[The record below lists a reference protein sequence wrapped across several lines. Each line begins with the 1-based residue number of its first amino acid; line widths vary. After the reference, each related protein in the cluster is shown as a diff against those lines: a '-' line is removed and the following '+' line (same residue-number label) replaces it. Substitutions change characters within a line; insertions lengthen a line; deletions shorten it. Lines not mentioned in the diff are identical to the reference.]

1 MAEETKPAETEPQG
15 EGEVDYKALYEKA
28 VTESRKWEKRSKA
41 NFEKAQKFD
50 ELAQGEESLED
61 RIAKL
66 EADKKRLEGEKARAE
81 LVSKV
86 AASTGLSESL
96 VASLNGVDEKTLESQ
111 AKAVAALK
119 PTGAPGAPEAGR
131 YPREEAGTDDKRRF
145 VRDLIGS
152 VK

>member
-28 VTESRKWEKRSKA
+28 VAESRKWEKRSKA

-66 EADKKRLEGEKARAE
+66 EAENRRLEDEKARAR

-96 VASLNGVDEKTLESQ
+96 VATLNGSSEETLEAQ
-111 AKAVAALK
+111 ALAVAALK
-119 PTGAPGAPEAGR
+119 PTGAPNAPEAGK
-131 YPREEAGTDDKRRF
+131 YPRDASTGKSTAQQFADAVEGI
-145 VRDLIGS
+145 L
-152 VK
+152 